1 MSLTDR
7 ARIAEQIIADFGDPP
22 MAAVTFSDYEIT
34 IHTHMP
40 LDGIDYKTQ
49 TSGAGTY
56 YAHKYMDGD
65 EQVRLCAYVHA
76 GELTE

>member
-1 MSLTDR
+1 MTLTDR
-7 ARIAEQIIADFGDPP
+7 ARLAEQIITDLGDPP
-22 MAAVTFSDYEIT
+22 MVGVTFRDHEIA
-34 IHTHMP
+34 IQTHMP

-76 GELTE
+76 EEVTA

>member
-1 MSLTDR
+1 MTLTDR
-7 ARIAEQIIADFGDPP
+7 ARLAEQIITDLGDPSLV
-22 MAAVTFSDYEIT
+22 AVTFSVHEIV

-49 TSGAGTY
+49 TSDEGTY
-56 YAHKYMDGD
+56 YGHEYMEGD

-76 GELTE
+76 EELTA